1 MVLRLASLA
10 TSALL
15 LLAACHGHGHT
26 KVVVSPAPRHVWL
39 TVEVYDPVTNYVWE
53 GVSVRI
59 VEGEMEWSGCICRNP
74 DPDDWRLTDD
84 RGIVEYSPADLAD
97 AGIGFMEDASGLAI
111 LTPHPDEDE
120 AYVQLELAAKG
131 FENLLVDVKLT
142 WDEPDVFVSVP
153 FEPLHGESSA
163 DGPVAGV
170 TRAVALRVVA
180 HPLAERV
187 FAGEGGGGDR

>member
-1 MVLRLASLA
+1 MVPRLASLA
-10 TSALL
+10 ISALV
-15 LLAACHGHGHT
+15 LLAACHGRGHA
-26 KVVVSPAPRHVWL
+26 KLVVPPPPRHVWL

-84 RGIVEYSPADLAD
+84 QGIVEYSPADLAD
-97 AGIGFMEDASGLAI
+97 AAIGFMEDASGLAI
-111 LTPHPDEDE
+111 LSPHPDEDE

-153 FEPLHGESSA
+153 FEPLLGEA
-163 DGPVAGV
+163 GGDGPGLGV
-170 TRAVALRVVA
+170 SRALALRVVA
-180 HPLAERV
+180 HGPEERA
-187 FAGEGGGGDR
+187 FARD